1 MRLHLVGAVIPRTIG
16 FQPTYVYNDG
26 VKTPEKQSAL
36 RLAGGG
42 TAHPTDETL
51 LKEYI
56 RGKNSSFELLV
67 RRHAHDLHQ
76 FVLRFTGDS
85 IAAED
90 VVQESL
96 LQVHS
101 SARQF
106 DPARRF
112 KPWLFTIAANKARD
126 YLRRRSRRHEVP
138 FEASVGG
145 DEGGAG
151 QRFVHLLASDEG
163 TPEEELSSEES
174 RRLVKR
180 VIEEMPPH
188 LSEVLILAYYHRFP
202 YKDIGEIVGI
212 PLGTVK
218 SRLHAAVVNFGER
231 YRETLAGQNNST
243 NPREEAT

>member
-1 MRLHLVGAVIPRTIG
+1 MSFARPTTRTIG
-16 FQPTYVYNDG
+16 FRPTYAYNDG
-26 VKTPEKQSAL
+26 VKTPRKQSESHIS
-36 RLAGGG
+36 GNDYGQ
-42 TAHPTDETL
+42 PTDEQL

-56 RGKNSSFELLV
+56 RGKDSSFELLV
-67 RRHAHDLHQ
+67 RRHAQDLHQ

-85 IAAED
+85 VAAED

-126 YLRRRSRRHEVP
+126 YLRRRGRRHEVS
-138 FEASVGG
+138 FEASLGG
-145 DEGGAG
+145 VDEEGAG
-151 QRFVHLLASDEG
+151 QRFVHLLASEDEA
-163 TPEEELSSEES
+163 PEEELSTEES

-180 VIEEMPPH
+180 IIEEMPPH

-202 YKDIGEIVGI
+202 YKDIGEVVGI

-218 SRLHAAVVNFGER
+218 SRLHAAVVRFGEL
-231 YRETLAGQNNST
+231 YREAAAQQNNSANRHEGMT
-243 NPREEAT
+243 